1 MGAAGVRGTL
11 ATAPGG
17 IGLGLRSDVFW
28 MRTSSDPI
36 EEVGI
41 ASSEQKANRLRLV
54 LDASRPFEVG
64 DGTTLTPSLEV
75 GVRHDGGDAE
85 TGRGVEVGA
94 GLRYAGTGF
103 RIEGT
108 VRGLALHDESA
119 YEEWGASGSVRI
131 EPGGTGRGLSLT
143 LAPAWGNPSS
153 AAPPPLVGPA
163 TRRTSRRP
171 ATSRPGGDSTPRS
184 ATVSG
189 ARQAPAW

>member
-1 MGAAGVRGTL
+1 M
-11 ATAPGG
+11 
-17 IGLGLRSDVFW
+17 
-28 MRTSSDPI
+28 
-36 EEVGI
+36 
-41 ASSEQKANRLRLV
+41 
-54 LDASRPFEVG
+54 
-64 DGTTLTPSLEV
+64 

-153 AAPPPLVGPA
+153 AARRLWSARDAADLAPPRDIEAGRRLDAEVGYGLRSPSGPGVVTPYA
-163 TRRTSRRP
+163 AISVGESAGRTLRTGTRWRLAPDTTLGLEASR
-171 ATSRPGGDSTPRS
+171 AGSPGGDDGPVNALTLR
-184 ATVSG
+184 AAV
-189 ARQAPAW
+189 RW